1 MYSSDKNIN
10 VMTLLNYDFA
20 ISSNWFYKSF
30 MVFHSDKSSFMLFG
44 VKDELQID
52 LVSNN
57 VTIESSKE
65 EKALGIK

>member
-1 MYSSDKNIN
+1 
-10 VMTLLNYDFA
+10 
-20 ISSNWFYKSF
+20 
-30 MVFHSDKSSFMLFG
+30 MLFG
-44 VKDELQID
+44 VKDKLQID